1 VGGKEWECQEEKML
15 VDMKMPQVCATA
27 HFCKAAERVCHPA
40 WLCYS
45 TKKHEVEIL
54 SALQED

>member
-1 VGGKEWECQEEKML
+1 ML